1 MIGSDEVQVAG
12 ITRDGHELPLLR
24 DGSWQI

>member
-1 MIGSDEVQVAG
+1 MIDSNDVAVTG
-12 ITRDGHELPLLR
+12 ITRDGGELPLLR